1 MCGWITRDQV
11 DEAKEGRWDEKR
23 KGEWEGGRQAGT
35 SAEAHRCGEAGGG
48 AARPSG
54 VWVALA
60 TLRQAGTLARWL
72 MVWRQRS
79 AVFWMRLGGCLVVGV
94 EWGAGGEGVAL

>member
-1 MCGWITRDQV
+1 MGG
-11 DEAKEGRWDEKR
+11 EEEG
-23 KGEWEGGRQAGT
+23 GVGGRQTGT
-35 SAEAHRCGEAGGG
+35 SAEAHRRGEAGGG

-94 EWGAGGEGVAL
+94 CGGQGGEGVAL